1 MPSIKKVRDLKRTTR
16 NFEKRLTLIHKS
28 LDNAMT
34 TLEDKMKSN
43 KAIPFDKKHLI
54 IEKDTFD
61 SMNNVIKETKKAIYL
76 QPKIEQL
83 FNNINDFSKS
93 HQALEKENKSM
104 EKEMKY
110 LNARNQNLMQ
120 ENNTLKSYIKAIL
133 KAIKQFFRHL
143 LQIGNEPTKEAT
155 TSEIKDYYDN
165 NNFDMYDV
173 YDISKDTTKEKELLD
188 YVGFE
193 KDYYKSYDKDDYDI
207 RL

>member
-93 HQALEKENKSM
+93 HQVLEKENNSM
-104 EKEMKY
+104 K
-110 LNARNQNLMQ
+110 
-120 ENNTLKSYIKAIL
+120 
-133 KAIKQFFRHL
+133 
-143 LQIGNEPTKEAT
+143 IGNEPTKEAT